1 MPLPDLASETEPLA
15 HLAGA
20 MAHEL
25 NNIFT
30 AVTGSLW
37 LLENDNRGAE
47 DQAAIVREILRASER
62 GVALTSK
69 LQAFA
74 GRQPLQLKTIDLNET
89 VLRALDKVDLGA
101 KSASIHARL
110 FPVKMMILGDEE
122 KLIHLIE
129 ELVRNSCAAMPP
141 VGGRISV
148 ETELRSEGARS
159 LCWLCV
165 EDNGC
170 GMAPEVARNAA
181 APLFTTAGHNINKG
195 WGLSSCTG
203 IVRQLRGRIT
213 LSSEPARGTRIEIML
228 PVMRSG

>member
-1 MPLPDLASETEPLA
+1 LPDLASETEPLA

-89 VLRALDKVDLGA
+89 VSRALRKVILA
-101 KSASIHARL
+101 RSARIHTKL
-110 FPVKMMILGDEE
+110 CPVKMIVLGDEE
-122 KLIHLIE
+122 KLINLIE
-129 ELVRNSCAAMPP
+129 ELVHNSCAAMPP
-141 VGGRISV
+141 QGGSISV

-170 GMAPEVARNAA
+170 GMAPEVARKAA
-181 APLFTTAGHNINKG
+181 APLFTTASHNINKG

-213 LSSEPARGTRIEIML
+213 LSSEPTRGTKVEILL
-228 PVMRSG
+228 PVVRSG